1 LEILGGLV
9 QLILALGFLAIAA
22 LLNISDIQ
30 QRIGETVPQWV
41 VNNAMLFFGALGAT
55 FLIMAILSFVLAWG
69 FLRGKSWARVLAI
82 VFLVISIIGAV
93 IGSLGGVSII
103 TIGGSIVFPVI
114 IVVYLHM
121 GNVREWFTA

>member
-1 LEILGGLV
+1 
-9 QLILALGFLAIAA
+9 
-22 LLNISDIQ
+22 
-30 QRIGETVPQWV
+30 V

-103 TIGGSIVFPVI
+103 TIGGSIVFPLI